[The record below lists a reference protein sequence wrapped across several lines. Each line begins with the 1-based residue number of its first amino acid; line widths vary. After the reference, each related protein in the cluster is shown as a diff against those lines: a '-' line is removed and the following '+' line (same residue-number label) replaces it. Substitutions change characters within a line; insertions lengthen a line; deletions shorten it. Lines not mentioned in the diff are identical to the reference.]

1 MSSSSGWEANE
12 VISRLIGEIKS
23 KEELP
28 LLMLCW
34 RDVGGRVGDCG
45 SGGGKGSRHDVYIR
59 SGLLRQAAC
68 ERAVTHITQATCY
81 LS

>member
-1 MSSSSGWEANE
+1 MIA
-12 VISRLIGEIKS
+12 
-23 KEELP
+23 
-28 LLMLCW
+28 
-34 RDVGGRVGDCG
+34 GRVWED
-45 SGGGKGSRHDVYIR
+45 SLQHDVYIR